1 MQAALTRTD
10 TLTPPGS
17 ELRIGKYVL
26 LRQLGQGG
34 SATVYL
40 AEPSSCKSQVAL
52 KLLTRWRASQQ
63 EVEHFQVEAALLAQL
78 QHRHIVPLFDFG
90 WEQGMPY
97 LVMEYAPGGTL
108 KNAFPQGVPL
118 PVESILPT
126 VLQLASA
133 LQYVHDQGVIHGDVK
148 PENVLRGPNNRIW
161 LADFGI
167 ATRVA
172 SVLEKGY
179 GKREVKGTARYMAPE
194 QILGNPVPASDQYA
208 LAVMVYQ
215 WLCGRP
221 PFHGSVLGVQLGHV
235 SSPPPPLRDHVPSI
249 SRAVE
254 HVVLKALSKDP
265 QQRFAQV
272 MDFASAL
279 QQASA
284 RKQMRWYPPRWSEWQ
299 PAQQMAQGL
308 PSATSSGA
316 FSQAEALSLSADAK
330 TTREHATAGWKSA
343 A

>member
-10 TLTPPGS
+10 ALTPPGS
-17 ELRIGKYVL
+17 ELQIGKYVL

-40 AEPSSCKSQVAL
+40 AESSSCKSQVAL
-52 KLLTRWRASQQ
+52 KLLTRRRASQH
-63 EVEHFQVEAALLAQL
+63 EGEHFHVEAALLAQL
-78 QHRHIVPLFDFG
+78 QHPHIVPLLDFG
-90 WEQGMPY
+90 WEQSMPY

-108 KNAFPQGVPL
+108 KSAFPQGVPL

-126 VLQLASA
+126 VLQLAGA

-148 PENVLRGPNNRIW
+148 PENVLLGPNNRLW

-172 SVLEKGY
+172 SVLEEGY
-179 GKREVKGTARYMAPE
+179 SQREVKGTARYMAPE
-194 QILGNPVPASDQYA
+194 QIQGHPVPASDQYA
-208 LAVMVYQ
+208 LAVLVYQ

-235 SSPPPPLRDHVPSI
+235 SCPPPPLRDHVPSI

-254 HVVLKALSKDP
+254 HVVLKALSKNP

-279 QQASA
+279 EQASA
-284 RKQMRWYPPRWSEWQ
+284 RKQMRSYPPRRSERR
-299 PAQQMAQGL
+299 PARQIAQNL

-316 FSQAEALSLSADAK
+316 FSQAEAWSLSADVN
-330 TTREHATAGWKSA
+330 TTHEYITAGWKSA